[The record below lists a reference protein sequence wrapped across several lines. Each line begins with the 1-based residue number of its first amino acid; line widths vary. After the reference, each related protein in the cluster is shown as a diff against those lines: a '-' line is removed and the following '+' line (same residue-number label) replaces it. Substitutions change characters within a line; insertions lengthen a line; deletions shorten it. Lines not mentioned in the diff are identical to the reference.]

1 MWESDVIIFKCL
13 KWRLN
18 FLEIKRWKSKGVF
31 FLPKAV
37 TFFKIRKDRKLS
49 PTSYKNKKKQNLFLS
64 DHFFCLINCLNKSL
78 TFEHIQWLF
87 VPALQAPLSPF
98 ASASRSHCL
107 HLALTSFTHHL
118 HKPVMGTGENSQRSE
133 VPPGG
138 LWTLATKVYIYMI
151 ALYTQ
156 ISTKVKKNN
165 ALGRCMFNIFLVN
178 NLKEIFSINFFF
190 YCDSRDK

>member
-31 FLPKAV
+31 FLPNAV
-37 TFFKIRKDRKLS
+37 TFFKSGRIESWVQLPIKI
-49 PTSYKNKKKQNLFLS
+49 KKSRTFS
-64 DHFFCLINCLNKSL
+64 FWSFFCLINCLNKSL

-87 VPALQAPLSPF
+87 VPVLQAPLSLF
-98 ASASRSHCL
+98 ANASRSHCL

-138 LWTLATKVYIYMI
+138 LWTLATKVNIYMI

>member
-1 MWESDVIIFKCL
+1 MWESDVIICKCL

-49 PTSYKNKKKQNLFLS
+49 STSYKNKKKQNLFFLII
-64 DHFFCLINCLNKSL
+64 FFCLINCLNKSL

-87 VPALQAPLSPF
+87 VPVLQAPLSLF

-165 ALGRCMFNIFLVN
+165 ALGRCMFNIF
-178 NLKEIFSINFFF
+178 
-190 YCDSRDK
+190 